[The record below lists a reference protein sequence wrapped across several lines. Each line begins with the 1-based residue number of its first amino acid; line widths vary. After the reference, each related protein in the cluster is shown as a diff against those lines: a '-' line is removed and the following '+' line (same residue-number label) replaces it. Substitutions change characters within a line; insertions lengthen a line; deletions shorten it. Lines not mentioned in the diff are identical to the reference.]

1 MTLKMESTLKSS
13 HQSLGKLWHQTN
25 TGIFVVP
32 KVEKN
37 NWNCKIIYIYI
48 KVNKL
53 KIIYVEIEFVEN
65 KTRMKSLDIRTDPE
79 SD

>member
-1 MTLKMESTLKSS
+1 
-13 HQSLGKLWHQTN
+13 
-25 TGIFVVP
+25 VVP